1 MKLKKNTISEVKI
14 GIIVIFA
21 FAIFIWGL
29 NFLKG
34 VNLLNPRNYYVVS
47 FEKIDG
53 LVKSS
58 PVMLDG
64 FQVGLVR
71 DIQYQYDKPGT
82 ILVYLDVNRK
92 LKLPVGS
99 QVFLTSALIGTP
111 GIELKLGEN
120 SNSYIES
127 NDTITG
133 IKEEGLMDQLS
144 NGLLASVQSLVTRAD
159 SLISGIETT
168 IENGNLENSLASLE
182 TTSKNLELISGKL
195 NKTID
200 KDIPVLL
207 GNINTLSNEF
217 SNVGRN
223 INQLDLKGTL
233 SRFDMVMDQMGDIS
247 LKLNSNDNSLGLL
260 LNDKSLYRNLSST
273 AESANMLLLNLKEE
287 PSRYVHFSIF
297 GKSKK

>member
-1 MKLKKNTISEVKI
+1 MKLKKDTISEIKI

-34 VNLLNPRNYYVVS
+34 VNLFNPQNYFVVS
-47 FEKIDG
+47 FEKVDG

-71 DIQYQYDKPGT
+71 DIQYQYNKPGT
-82 ILVYLDVNRK
+82 ILVYLDLNRK
-92 LKLPVGS
+92 LNLPIGS
-99 QVFLTSALIGTP
+99 QVILKSALIGTP
-111 GIELKLGEN
+111 GIELKLGNN
-120 SNSYIES
+120 SNSFIGS
-127 NDTITG
+127 DDTIIG
-133 IKEEGLMDQLS
+133 IKEDGLMDQLS
-144 NGLLASVQSLVTRAD
+144 NGLLASVESLVARAD
-159 SLISGIETT
+159 SLISGIEVT

-182 TTSKNLELISGKL
+182 MTSKNLELISGKL

-200 KDIPVLL
+200 KDLPVLL
-207 GNINTLSNEF
+207 ENINTLSGEF
-217 SNVGRN
+217 SDVGRN

-233 SRFDMVMDQMGDIS
+233 KRFDLVMDQMGDIS
-247 LKLNSNDNSLGLL
+247 LKLNSSDNSLGLL
-260 LNDKSLYRNLSST
+260 LNDKSLYNNLSST
-273 AESANMLLLNLKEE
+273 AQSANMLLLNLKEE
-287 PSRYVHFSIF
+287 PARYVHFSIF

>member
-273 AESANMLLLNLKEE
+273 AESANMLLLNLKDE

>member
-1 MKLKKNTISEVKI
+1 MKLKKNTISEIKI

-34 VNLLNPRNYYVVS
+34 VNLLNPGNDYVVR

-99 QVFLTSALIGTP
+99 QVYLTSALVGTP
-111 GIELKLGEN
+111 NIELKLGEN
-120 SNSYIES
+120 TNSFIES

-144 NGLLASVQSLVTRAD
+144 NGLITSIQSLVTRAD
-159 SLISGIETT
+159 SLIAGIETT
-168 IENGNLENSLASLE
+168 IENGNLESSLASLE
-182 TTSKNLELISGKL
+182 NTSKNLELISEKL

-247 LKLNSNDNSLGLL
+247 LKLNSKDNSLGLL
-260 LNDKSLYRNLSST
+260 LNDKSLYNNLSGT

>member
-260 LNDKSLYRNLSST
+260 LNDKSLYSNLSST